1 MNYKEILFSL
11 FCAMLFACALN
22 QRLPTERRGAI
33 AVTVGQRFNEITEAT
48 NALEFARLLDQY
60 RESEDLTYVAG
71 GRVTRSYEAFSDIM
85 DAQFGGVTKADLRWR
100 DTYVDVLSPEVAVAT
115 ATFEFNAT
123 LESGDVARSSGTYM
137 CIYVLHDGRW
147 QIQYSAHSFPMNGG

>member
-1 MNYKEILFSL
+1 MNYKKILFSL

-22 QRLPTERRGAI
+22 QRLTPERRGAI
-33 AVTVGQRFNEITEAT
+33 AVTVSQRFNEITEAT
-48 NALEFARLLDQY
+48 NALEFDRLLGQY
-60 RESEDLTYVAG
+60 RKSEDLTYIAG
-71 GRVTRSYEAFSDIM
+71 GRVTRSHEAFSHIM

-123 LESGDVARSSGTYM
+123 MESGDVARSSGTYM
-137 CIYVLHDGRW
+137 CIYVLHDGLW

>member
-1 MNYKEILFSL
+1 MT
-11 FCAMLFACALN
+11 
-22 QRLPTERRGAI
+22 PERRTAI
-33 AVTVGQRFNEITEAT
+33 ALTVGQRFTEIAEAT
-48 NALEFARLLDQY
+48 NALEFDRLLGQY

-71 GRVTRSYEAFSDIM
+71 GRVTRSHEAFSDIM
-85 DAQFGGVTKADLRWR
+85 DAQFGGVTNADLRWR
-100 DTYVDVLSPEVAVAT
+100 DIFVDVLSPEVAVVT

-147 QIQYSAHSFPMNGG
+147 QIQYSAHSFPMNSG

>member
-1 MNYKEILFSL
+1 M
-11 FCAMLFACALN
+11 
-22 QRLPTERRGAI
+22 
-33 AVTVGQRFNEITEAT
+33 
-48 NALEFARLLDQY
+48 
-60 RESEDLTYVAG
+60 
-71 GRVTRSYEAFSDIM
+71 
-85 DAQFGGVTKADLRWR
+85 
-100 DTYVDVLSPEVAVAT
+100 DVLSPEVAVAT